1 MRDDEVKTTCYV
13 QRVLSPFPWIHRA
26 TPVSAGRAAYPG
38 GSQIPL
44 GTRSLPRAVSPGYA
58 VLPAGGFMEVPLD
71 TRRCPG
77 GKPWT
82 DMLRNDAG

>member
-13 QRVLSPFPWIHRA
+13 QRVLSPFSWMHRA
-26 TPVSAGRAAYPG
+26 TPGSAGRAG
-38 GSQIPL
+38 VSRGSQIPL

-58 VLPAGGFMEVPLD
+58 VPPARDSMVSPLD

-77 GKPWT
+77 EKSWAS
-82 DMLRNDAG
+82 MLRNDAG